1 MLLEGGLL
9 KVRINLGAGEG
20 EVTSPSDR
28 RLDDLLWH
36 DVQVQRNNADLALTI
51 DGVHVTRIELP
62 GRFYEL
68 NIHYGVFVGGMGDFS
83 EIFLGLLDN
92 FRGCLHQVRFNE
104 VEILAQARDRNAA
117 HHVTWGCDKQF
128 DADADVSMSFVD
140 ERSYAMMP
148 SLLPRV
154 GGTIR
159 LDLKTSVA
167 DGLVVYN
174 DAGRRGPDHLIV
186 ALRDGR
192 LSMELHSAGRT
203 LQLNSR
209 IAINDGVWHKTQ
221 LTISAE
227 YVELTVD
234 QTLTSVKPENQSDFK
249 AFISNFFVGGLS
261 EKNRLRASKQGI
273 TNLPLDFRGCVQ
285 NLLVN
290 GELTGFPSVVESL
303 GVRAECV
310 WEYPCL
316 RDPCVSGGVCVP
328 QGVSEFRCECDQAV
342 CVRADF
348 AGQHDVFADTRLPDD
363 LQLLSLTP
371 LSVPEGGEVLLTS
384 ANIHVVLDYEKYGVR
399 DSGVFFHVREP
410 PKQGALSVDVWRR
423 PDESVFTLLDLISD
437 RVHYL
442 HGGDESAQDVIVFEL
457 ELFARAGFTLPEY
470 LQARHRF
477 VLQVAVS
484 PVNDRP
490 RLVLPPG
497 ASVRMAAGT
506 RRTLDSDILRAEDP
520 DSRPRQL
527 VYTLTSPTDVSGHV
541 ELDRH
546 PGVPVQSFTQEQVDD
561 GLVQFVHEGSDDTKL
576 ALRVSD
582 GQAASDTAVLKIV
595 VFRLEAVPAN
605 NTGLRLTHGA
615 SALIT
620 PANLSFTTNAQEED
634 MEIKY
639 VIVKQTQD
647 GKIQKLRGN
656 GRWQPTGHF
665 TQRHLQ
671 RGRVR
676 YRHTSGTPTHDGF
689 KFQVTLRDSPRPT
702 VYDFRIEFLLVSIKL
717 TANVELVLNRSQEAV
732 VSNKFLQ
739 ADALPFSQPAA
750 NISFEMVSTPRFGEL
765 FRLEGS
771 PARRQ
776 VLPTGAVFTQRDIDT
791 SRILYRLHRKSYS
804 AFTDQFR
811 FRVRIPGFES
821 HVHEFNMRHVPP
833 APKGMIS
840 IKRIEVGEGDAVAIT
855 PKLISIEIDGIT
867 TVFYN
872 VTDPPQHGKLRSASD
887 AEPLGHFTSQEMAEG
902 RVLYAHD
909 DSEHPSDT
917 FSFVATSLNPDDD
930 FQYVGAAEV
939 VVVMRNDNA
948 PRRTATRTLYVVRN
962 GRRAVRPAE
971 LTFSDRDL
979 YTEPSDI
986 EYTRRGIPNGAL
998 YLHPDYNTEVFR
1010 FTQSDID
1017 SDRLVFQHA
1026 GDDRARLV
1034 LWVSDGT
1041 HFTTGVLD
1049 VVASAPFV
1057 RLNTTETPLT
1067 VPRGD
1072 TKLITADAL
1081 RPETNVEVT
1090 DENVRFAV
1098 TTPPQRGRLRVSG
1111 EPAEAFSF
1119 RDVQLG
1125 AVEYESS
1132 GGSGTQ
1138 DSIHFAVQVG
1148 KLKSNGSL
1156 QFRIFPE
1163 SYWEPLRVVNNRSA
1177 LVAEGEMVTV
1187 SQSLLHVM
1195 HPNVA
1200 PGDIRFTVTRGPS
1213 HGFLMLRGPDARPKV
1228 ITFDQ
1233 AFINDGN
1240 LSYVQSVAN
1249 ATEDSF
1255 EFSVTNGI
1263 VSLPSLLFR
1272 LLVIPV
1278 QVRLVTRNMT
1288 LSEGGRVA
1296 LSPHALT
1303 VASEY
1308 YRRRVAGFDVLGRP
1322 RHGRLELAGRQD
1334 VKLQHFTAQQLSDGH
1349 VTYVHSGDE
1358 SRGDCLTLVALAD
1371 TKTSAPGQ
1379 LCFTISGV
1387 NDHPPSLVNN
1397 TGITVVQGGSVLLT
1411 THQLDAVDADRPEKD
1426 LVFSLGRSE
1435 CGNISLLTAPNVT
1448 VANFSRSQLDAGEVV
1463 FSHTRP
1469 DVSRCSV
1476 LVTVSDGVHRT
1487 PPERLTVLVE
1497 RLQLRLVANTRL
1509 HVFPMM
1515 QQSITKGHLLVGT
1528 NDPRTPRTIT
1538 YSVIRKPRLGK
1549 ITREQPDGS
1558 TVEVSWFTQQDLNR
1572 SLVLYEHQ
1580 RPLAGLS
1587 ASDSVELRVETP
1599 PAEPLTSVVLE
1610 VAVSVTTMTRGGLR
1624 RYVDGVPLRLPE
1636 GGAAGVSRAVL
1647 DVSGVAEFLRS
1658 HSAGQEAPQVRIRL
1672 TTPPRH
1678 GQLRL
1683 EPAVGASDGS
1693 GGSLSGF
1700 LTQEDINAGRLSYRH
1715 DHSDTL
1721 TDSFGYS
1728 LFLATSASDV
1738 LLYNGTVNVTV
1749 VPVNDQKFRLE
1760 TPAPGVSVVQKQTAS
1775 ITTRNLQV
1783 TDPDNAPSE
1792 ILYTIISGPSRGR
1805 VFLRGQPHV
1814 RVSNFSQADVDAER
1828 LLYAQDGSLGSDQ
1841 FLFSVWDGVHSPL
1854 MTSFGITVVPLSL
1867 TIARNLPL
1875 RLPQGQSR
1883 VTLKPEQVSAD
1894 TNGMRS
1900 EIVFNVTREPTRGRL
1915 FIGADMV
1922 TTFSQADVDAGRV
1935 SYLQM
1940 DLSAPND
1947 SFAATVYN
1955 EFNGIRNETFVVL
1968 ATPLVAMTPLRCAP
1982 GQLVLLSLAVLNAT
1996 ELASRTNSNPR
2007 YQLLEP
2013 PRHGRVTQIVPVG
2026 DRRKRRET
2034 RAWNVTSFT
2043 HADVTQNVIF
2053 FVAAPADLTGN
2064 QTLSDAVRFELTAS
2078 GVQPARG
2085 ELQVRLL
2092 SEAALEAEKATPGV
2106 NSVVGRGRPQDSSS
2120 FIRSDYVLVAG
2131 VVIGVVVTSILLLIV
2146 VKCITDRRRRAERK
2160 ARELGPAPL
2169 TELPPSESPRTVS
2182 RATTPDFINSTLPR
2196 PSISTLPR
2204 PRISVTGGSLPRPRH
2219 LEQPRL
2225 LEPGWPERDVSPCVP
2240 QCTVTPLYTGA
2251 QPADVTYSYDV
2262 DADRQFCGDDW
2273 SQDGSDISA
2282 SQPSNPILRK
2292 NQYWV

>member
-1 MLLEGGLL
+1 M
-9 KVRINLGAGEG
+9 
-20 EVTSPSDR
+20 
-28 RLDDLLWH
+28 DDLLWH

-203 LQLNSR
+203 LQLDSR

-423 PDESVFTLLDLISD
+423 PDESVFTLLDLVSD

-689 KFQVTLRDSPRPT
+689 KFQ
-702 VYDFRIEFLLVSIKL
+702 
-717 TANVELVLNRSQEAV
+717 
-732 VSNKFLQ
+732 
-739 ADALPFSQPAA
+739 
-750 NISFEMVSTPRFGEL
+750 
-765 FRLEGS
+765 
-771 PARRQ
+771 
-776 VLPTGAVFTQRDIDT
+776 
-791 SRILYRLHRKSYS
+791 
-804 AFTDQFR
+804 
-811 FRVRIPGFES
+811 
-821 HVHEFNMRHVPP
+821 
-833 APKGMIS
+833 
-840 IKRIEVGEGDAVAIT
+840 
-855 PKLISIEIDGIT
+855 
-867 TVFYN
+867 
-872 VTDPPQHGKLRSASD
+872 HGKLRSASD
-887 AEPLGHFTSQEMAEG
+887 AEPLAHFTSQEMAEG

-909 DSEHPSDT
+909 DSEHPSDM

-1111 EPAEAFSF
+1111 EPAKAFSF

-1240 LSYVQSVAN
+1240 LSYVQSVSN
-1249 ATEDSF
+1249 TTEDSF

-1278 QVRLVTRNMT
+1278 QVRLVTRNLT

-1308 YRRRVAGFDVLGRP
+1308 YRRRVAGFDVLSRP

-1349 VTYVHSGDE
+1349 VT
-1358 SRGDCLTLVALAD
+1358 
-1371 TKTSAPGQ
+1371 
-1379 LCFTISGV
+1379 
-1387 NDHPPSLVNN
+1387 
-1397 TGITVVQGGSVLLT
+1397 
-1411 THQLDAVDADRPEKD
+1411 
-1426 LVFSLGRSE
+1426 
-1435 CGNISLLTAPNVT
+1435 
-1448 VANFSRSQLDAGEVV
+1448 
-1463 FSHTRP
+1463 
-1469 DVSRCSV
+1469 
-1476 LVTVSDGVHRT
+1476 
-1487 PPERLTVLVE
+1487 
-1497 RLQLRLVANTRL
+1497 
-1509 HVFPMM
+1509 
-1515 QQSITKGHLLVGT
+1515 
-1528 NDPRTPRTIT
+1528 
-1538 YSVIRKPRLGK
+1538 
-1549 ITREQPDGS
+1549 
-1558 TVEVSWFTQQDLNR
+1558 
-1572 SLVLYEHQ
+1572 
-1580 RPLAGLS
+1580 
-1587 ASDSVELRVETP
+1587 
-1599 PAEPLTSVVLE
+1599 
-1610 VAVSVTTMTRGGLR
+1610 
-1624 RYVDGVPLRLPE
+1624 
-1636 GGAAGVSRAVL
+1636 
-1647 DVSGVAEFLRS
+1647 
-1658 HSAGQEAPQVRIRL
+1658 
-1672 TTPPRH
+1672 
-1678 GQLRL
+1678 
-1683 EPAVGASDGS
+1683 
-1693 GGSLSGF
+1693 
-1700 LTQEDINAGRLSYRH
+1700 
-1715 DHSDTL
+1715 
-1721 TDSFGYS
+1721 
-1728 LFLATSASDV
+1728 
-1738 LLYNGTVNVTV
+1738 
-1749 VPVNDQKFRLE
+1749 
-1760 TPAPGVSVVQKQTAS
+1760 
-1775 ITTRNLQV
+1775 
-1783 TDPDNAPSE
+1783 
-1792 ILYTIISGPSRGR
+1792 
-1805 VFLRGQPHV
+1805 
-1814 RVSNFSQADVDAER
+1814 
-1828 LLYAQDGSLGSDQ
+1828 
-1841 FLFSVWDGVHSPL
+1841 
-1854 MTSFGITVVPLSL
+1854 
-1867 TIARNLPL
+1867 
-1875 RLPQGQSR
+1875 
-1883 VTLKPEQVSAD
+1883 VSA
-1894 TNGMRS
+1894 
-1900 EIVFNVTREPTRGRL
+1900 
-1915 FIGADMV
+1915 
-1922 TTFSQADVDAGRV
+1922 
-1935 SYLQM
+1935 
-1940 DLSAPND
+1940 
-1947 SFAATVYN
+1947 
-1955 EFNGIRNETFVVL
+1955 
-1968 ATPLVAMTPLRCAP
+1968 
-1982 GQLVLLSLAVLNAT
+1982 
-1996 ELASRTNSNPR
+1996 
-2007 YQLLEP
+2007 
-2013 PRHGRVTQIVPVG
+2013 
-2026 DRRKRRET
+2026 
-2034 RAWNVTSFT
+2034 
-2043 HADVTQNVIF
+2043 
-2053 FVAAPADLTGN
+2053 
-2064 QTLSDAVRFELTAS
+2064 
-2078 GVQPARG
+2078 
-2085 ELQVRLL
+2085 
-2092 SEAALEAEKATPGV
+2092 
-2106 NSVVGRGRPQDSSS
+2106 
-2120 FIRSDYVLVAG
+2120 
-2131 VVIGVVVTSILLLIV
+2131 
-2146 VKCITDRRRRAERK
+2146 RRRRTCSDR
-2160 ARELGPAPL
+2160 
-2169 TELPPSESPRTVS
+2169 
-2182 RATTPDFINSTLPR
+2182 IQNNS
-2196 PSISTLPR
+2196 IYY
-2204 PRISVTGGSLPRPRH
+2204 H
-2219 LEQPRL
+2219 
-2225 LEPGWPERDVSPCVP
+2225 
-2240 QCTVTPLYTGA
+2240 A
-2251 QPADVTYSYDV
+2251 
-2262 DADRQFCGDDW
+2262 
-2273 SQDGSDISA
+2273 
-2282 SQPSNPILRK
+2282 ILK
-2292 NQYWV
+2292 